1 MADHLPSEVITDIL
15 CRVPANSLLRFR
27 SISKWWRSLIDSTHF
42 IFLHLH
48 KTTYSFLILRQHSH
62 LYRIDLDSPNQA
74 VEIDHP
80 LMCYSN
86 RIKILGSCNGLLCI
100 CNIADDIALWNPTL
114 RKHRILPSEPL
125 NRNKT
130 PEENINNN
138 TTFCAAHVHGFGYDS
153 FSGDYKLVSISYF
166 VDLQRGTFDSKVKL
180 FSLRMDSWKS
190 LPSLPYALCC
200 ARTMGVFVGGA
211 LHWVVTRKLEPDQP
225 DLVVAFDLR
234 LESFKEVELPETVKG
249 NFDMNVALL
258 GGCLSVTENRGVTE
272 MGMGGFDVWVLKV
285 YGSRDSWC
293 KLLTVAQLCEV
304 KNLRPLAYSRNGDGD
319 KVLME
324 QDRSKLCW
332 YDLKNGDVSCARISG
347 LPSLIEGIVCVGS
360 LVPPK
365 LLSPTS
371 DDSRSELHRLGHG
384 STRKRR
390 DDFLSKG
397 FKLTL

>member
-1 MADHLPSEVITDIL
+1 
-15 CRVPANSLLRFR
+15 
-27 SISKWWRSLIDSTHF
+27 
-42 IFLHLH
+42 
-48 KTTYSFLILRQHSH
+48 
-62 LYRIDLDSPNQA
+62 
-74 VEIDHP
+74 
-80 LMCYSN
+80 
-86 RIKILGSCNGLLCI
+86 
-100 CNIADDIALWNPTL
+100 
-114 RKHRILPSEPL
+114 
-125 NRNKT
+125 
-130 PEENINNN
+130 
-138 TTFCAAHVHGFGYDS
+138 
-153 FSGDYKLVSISYF
+153 
-166 VDLQRGTFDSKVKL
+166 
-180 FSLRMDSWKS
+180 
-190 LPSLPYALCC
+190 
-200 ARTMGVFVGGA
+200 MGVFVGGA

-390 DDFLSKG
+390 Y
-397 FKLTL
+397 